1 MKSRKVKW
9 IGLSLGLIYMALLVG
24 EGWPARLLG
33 QGGIAHACCYDPPAA
48 VITPDPPA
56 APVPAAPA
64 VPQNVATDD
73 GQDSASNAPEERED
87 IPPFNPYD
95 GPLEA
100 ARNAIADGE
109 WLRARGIILEAEEVF
124 GAEPVLLGLKAE
136 IDAYFG
142 LADTRAPA
150 IAAAARPLSLPLQT
164 LSSGA
169 DPLASML
176 DDFGVIASSEIAE

>member
-1 MKSRKVKW
+1 MKSRKIKW

-48 VITPDPPA
+48 VITPDPTA

-73 GQDSASNAPEERED
+73 GQDSASNAPQERED

-124 GAEPVLLGLKAE
+124 GAEPVLLDLKAE

-150 IAAAARPLSLPLQT
+150 IATAARPLSLPLQT
-164 LSSGA
+164 LPSGA